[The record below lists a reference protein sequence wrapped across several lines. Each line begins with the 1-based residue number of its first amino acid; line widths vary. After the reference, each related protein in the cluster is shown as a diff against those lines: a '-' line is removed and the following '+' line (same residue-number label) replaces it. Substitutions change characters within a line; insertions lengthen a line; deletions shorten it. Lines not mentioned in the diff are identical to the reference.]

1 MSRFDFAEYFR
12 NRSQRQRDLN
22 EFRSV
27 LKLLGDPQ
35 DTFRSVHIA
44 GTNGKGSTSAYLAS
58 ILCEA
63 GIHTGL
69 YTSPALVH
77 ISERICID
85 GEPVPDHL
93 IAEQAERVSE
103 AEKLSGYELVGF
115 DRMTATALC
124 IFEQCGVEY
133 AVLEAGLGGRLD
145 ATNAVEAELAMI
157 TSISRDHTQ
166 VLGNS
171 YEQIAAEKCGIIKP
185 HQTVV
190 VHPQRPE
197 AMDVIEEFC
206 EEQNARMVCVS
217 DCGIQPVSRSPYG
230 QCFDLYT
237 EEGCYS
243 LHTCMLGEHQLEN
256 ASAAVLAARELG
268 IDNNA
273 ILRGIDAMSWPGR
286 MEYFDWDPDILIDG
300 AHNPQGMRVLVK
312 GIEDFFPQ
320 RHVVA
325 IVGIMR
331 DKDYETMLKRLVP
344 RVDHLIAVAVNERSL
359 RPEEI
364 VFEAERFGVAST
376 HIADTVG
383 HAYEAALRYCIE
395 NYEDQPLIVVAGS
408 LYLAGALRELL
419 V

>member
-1 MSRFDFAEYFR
+1 MSEKNPVEKTVLAVDTSTDMLACAVARVAADG
-12 NRSQRQRDLN
+12 
-22 EFRSV
+22 SV
-27 LKLLGDPQ
+27 
-35 DTFRSVHIA
+35 
-44 GTNGKGSTSAYLAS
+44 
-58 ILCEA
+58 
-63 GIHTGL
+63 
-69 YTSPALVH
+69 
-77 ISERICID
+77 
-85 GEPVPDHL
+85 
-93 IAEQAERVSE
+93 
-103 AEKLSGYELVGF
+103 
-115 DRMTATALC
+115 
-124 IFEQCGVEY
+124 
-133 AVLEAGLGGRLD
+133 
-145 ATNAVEAELAMI
+145 
-157 TSISRDHTQ
+157 
-166 VLGNS
+166 
-171 YEQIAAEKCGIIKP
+171 
-185 HQTVV
+185 
-190 VHPQRPE
+190 
-197 AMDVIEEFC
+197 
-206 EEQNARMVCVS
+206 
-217 DCGIQPVSRSPYG
+217 
-230 QCFDLYT
+230 
-237 EEGCYS
+237 
-243 LHTCMLGEHQLEN
+243 
-256 ASAAVLAARELG
+256 AVLAARELG

>member
-1 MSRFDFAEYFR
+1 
-12 NRSQRQRDLN
+12 
-22 EFRSV
+22 
-27 LKLLGDPQ
+27 
-35 DTFRSVHIA
+35 
-44 GTNGKGSTSAYLAS
+44 
-58 ILCEA
+58 
-63 GIHTGL
+63 
-69 YTSPALVH
+69 
-77 ISERICID
+77 
-85 GEPVPDHL
+85 
-93 IAEQAERVSE
+93 
-103 AEKLSGYELVGF
+103 
-115 DRMTATALC
+115 
-124 IFEQCGVEY
+124 
-133 AVLEAGLGGRLD
+133 
-145 ATNAVEAELAMI
+145 MI

-166 VLGNS
+166 VLDNS